1 MSEQLDMAKEMYLE
15 RCSGVPGAP
24 GWDELSPFT
33 RNEYVRVATN
43 DAALT
48 LVGDVERWLACVT

>member
-24 GWDELSPFT
+24 AWDELSPFT

-48 LVGDVERWLACVT
+48 LVGDVERWLACLT